1 MQGCFDSEVVKV
13 LRFYRSKND
22 ELGLRLAA
30 LQADV
35 ARVPA
40 DVIDNEELTM
50 EQRLASIDALHSRM
64 QARADAT

>member
-1 MQGCFDSEVVKV
+1 M

-22 ELGLRLAA
+22 ELGLRLKA

-40 DVIDNEELTM
+40 DVIDNEELTT
-50 EQRLASIDALHSRM
+50 EQRLASIDALHTRM
-64 QARADAT
+64 QARAAPS